1 MKRAFT
7 LLELLVVVAIMSMLG
22 VAATGGYNALV
33 RGMKERG
40 AVASA
45 SALLRSA
52 KERALIDRVPTVV
65 FCYNRMLREA
75 GGAEDANAVV
85 VGEMVAVRR
94 FGRISG
100 VSGQLLYDE
109 FGNLDDFSY
118 EKVDDASELNESGG
132 MRLYRFGGG
141 KMTDMR
147 YSLVSEMIYR
157 RDNDVSAYT
166 FTRGYTNMAV
176 CAFYNL
182 RKSDREP
189 ASWKVGDAYG
199 FEFAELQ
206 LPGGFVFGSDI
217 PTEPG
222 KITAPK
228 VLYFDPEEDSKPSV
242 DVWTTKPGS
251 GGNVQRFR
259 RAGEAKADEKSAV

>member
-1 MKRAFT
+1 MKKAFT
-7 LLELLVVVAIMSMLG
+7 LLELLVVVAIMAMLG
-22 VAATGGYNALV
+22 VASSGGYNALV

-75 GGAEDANAVV
+75 GGSEQANAVV
-85 VGEMVAVRR
+85 VGEMVAIRR
-94 FGRISG
+94 AGRVSAASG
-100 VSGQLLYDE
+100 DLIYDE
-109 FGNLDDFSY
+109 FGDFSGLN
-118 EKVDDASELNESGG
+118 VSDDKQELKKSGG
-132 MRLYRFGGG
+132 RRLYRFGGG
-141 KMTDMR
+141 TMSDMR

-157 RDNDVSAYT
+157 KDESVPAYT
-166 FTRGYTNMAV
+166 FAYGYTNMAV

-182 RKSDREP
+182 QKSDHEP
-189 ASWKVGDAYG
+189 DNWKVGDAYG

-206 LPGGFVFGSDI
+206 LPGGFIFGSEI
-217 PTEPG
+217 PTQPG
-222 KITAPK
+222 EITTPK
-228 VLYFDPEEDSKPSV
+228 VMYFDPEKDTKPSI

-251 GGNVQRFR
+251 GGNMQKFR